1 MNKSILAIDIETYS
15 DIDLAKCGVY
25 AYTDSPAFG
34 VLLFGYAFDDD
45 PVNVVDLASG
55 EQLPQEV
62 MAALT
67 DKAVTKTAFNAS
79 FERVCLSRWL
89 KLTLPT
95 EQWYC
100 TATQALLLGLPLS
113 LKGVGAVL
121 GLEAQKLSEGEDLI
135 RYFSVPCK
143 PTKTNGGRTRNLP
156 SDAPDKWERYRL
168 YNIRDVEVEREI
180 RRKLHAFPIPTTE
193 QDYYVMDQDINDRGV
208 LVDPSLVEH
217 AVECD
222 RLYKQAATE
231 RAYALTGL
239 ENPNSVSQVK
249 DWLAA
254 RGVSVDSL
262 DKKTVRELIKE
273 TDGETLEMLKLRLL
287 MSKTS
292 VKKYEAI
299 QRSVCSDGRVHG
311 LFKFYGANRTGR
323 WASRLVQVQNLP
335 QNHLP
340 DLELAR
346 ELVRTGRYEDVELLF
361 DNTPGV
367 LSELIR
373 TAFVPKAGCRFIVA
387 DFSAI
392 EARVLSWLA
401 GEQWRMEVFASH
413 GKIYEASASQMFHV
427 PIEEI
432 TKGSPLRQKGKIS
445 ELALGYGGGV
455 GALKAMGA
463 LDMGV
468 PEDELPGLV
477 NSWRG
482 ASPRIVQFWW
492 DLDAAA
498 LKVVRHRTQARVGRI
513 GLEYRSGFLFVTLPS
528 GRKLAYV
535 KPRIELN
542 KFGREGLTYEG
553 IGENKKWS
561 RIETYGP
568 KLTENVVQGTAR
580 DLLAYAM
587 LHLTQAGYPI
597 VMHIHDEAV
606 AEVPEKSGSVE
617 DMTTLMAQGPDWA
630 AGLPLRADGYE
641 CYFYKK
647 D

>member
-1 MNKSILAIDIETYS
+1 MKHTFLSIDIETYS
-15 DIDLAKCGVY
+15 DVDLTKCGVY
-25 AYTDSPAFG
+25 AYTDSPNFEI
-34 VLLFGYAFDDD
+34 LLFGYAFDDE
-45 PVNVVDLASG
+45 PVRVVDLASG
-55 EQLPQEV
+55 EPLPQEV
-62 MAALT
+62 MSALT

-89 KLTLPT
+89 KIRLPT

-113 LKGVGAVL
+113 LEGVGAVL
-121 GLEAQKLSEGEDLI
+121 GLDSQKLGEGKDLI
-135 RYFSVPCK
+135 RFFSIPCK
-143 PTKTNGGRTRNLP
+143 PTKSNGGRSRNLP
-156 SDAPDKWERYRL
+156 GDAPDKWERFRL

-180 RRKLHAFPIPTTE
+180 RRKLHAFPIPATE
-193 QDYYVMDQDINDRGV
+193 QAYYCMDQNINDRGV
-208 LVDPSLVEH
+208 LVDPVLVEH

-222 RLYKQAATE
+222 LQYKQAATE

-239 ENPNSVSQVK
+239 ENPNSVAQVK
-249 DWLAA
+249 DWLSA
-254 RGVSVDSL
+254 RGVSVTSL
-262 DKKTVRELIKE
+262 DKKSIRELIKE

-323 WASRLVQVQNLP
+323 WASKLVQVQNLP

-346 ELVRTGRYEDVELLF
+346 ELVRSGRYEDVELLY
-361 DNTPGV
+361 DSTPGV

-373 TAFVPKAGCRFIVA
+373 TAFVPKNGCRFIVA

-427 PIEEI
+427 PIEQI

-477 NSWRG
+477 SSWRG
-482 ASPRIVQFWW
+482 ANPRIVRFWW

-498 LKVVRHRTQARVGRI
+498 LKVVRQRSQTQVGRI

-535 KPRIELN
+535 KPRIEMN

-553 IGENKKWS
+553 IGENKKWA

-568 KLTENVVQGTAR
+568 KLTENIVQGTAR
-580 DLLAYAM
+580 DLLAHAM
-587 LHLTQAGYPI
+587 LHLAESGYPI

-606 AEVPEKSGSVE
+606 AEVPMGTGSVE
-617 DMTTLMAQGPDWA
+617 EMTTLMAQGPEWA
-630 AGLPLRADGYE
+630 SGLPLRADGYE
-641 CYFYKK
+641 CKFYKK